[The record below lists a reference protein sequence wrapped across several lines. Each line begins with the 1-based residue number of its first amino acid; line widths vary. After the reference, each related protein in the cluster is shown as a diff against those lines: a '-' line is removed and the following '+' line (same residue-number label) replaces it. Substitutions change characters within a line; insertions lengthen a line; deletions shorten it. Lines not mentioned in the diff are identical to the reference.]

1 MLIDLRDHAR
11 RPLGRV
17 VVDPATRPTRVTLA
31 GHDREHFLNWDGAL
45 DDAGHLRRCTSCG
58 CAAMFKSKSF
68 PQLTLF
74 VVVLAFAGAVVSA
87 LGYAA
92 DPKVLSLLVLV
103 LLIDVAILLFSRER
117 LVCYR
122 CRSTYSQ
129 LEIARYHRRWDR
141 REAERHPA
149 QPLEQPATPPGGAA
163 GETGAAREGVEVV
176 DRQSAVSTAL
186 GRAS

>member
-1 MLIDLRDHAR
+1 MLIDLHDHAR

-17 VVDPATRPTRVTLA
+17 VVDPATRPTRVTIA

-58 CAAMFKSKSF
+58 CSALFKSKSF

-74 VVVLAFAGAVVSA
+74 VVLLAFAGAVVSA

-129 LEIARYHRRWDR
+129 LKIARYHRRWDR

-149 QPLEQPATPPGGAA
+149 DRIEEAGAPPGGVPRESSERGGGDDVVA
-163 GETGAAREGVEVV
+163 GPSGTPNVV
-176 DRQSAVSTAL
+176 
-186 GRAS
+186 GRAN